1 MANNY
6 GVVRTDTVKATKNG
20 GIKSGR
26 YYVSTTATAIENGNL
41 VKLDSLLSA
50 STNREIWKVIA
61 PAAVT
66 ALNCYLVASPEVIY
80 DETTKSVGALNQ
92 FRNEAGVDITLVP
105 LEVGDNFG
113 ISDACITPINDD
125 DDLPAVGS
133 YVTPSASGTK
143 WTEVA
148 SIASNEVFY
157 GKIIARELYKK
168 DTYLNV
174 IEMIKVR

>member
-1 MANNY
+1 MAY
-6 GVVRTDTVKATKNG
+6 GVFRSDNVKATKTG
-20 GIKSGR
+20 EIKSGR

-41 VKLDSLLSA
+41 VKLDSLI
-50 STNREIWKVIA
+50 TGNRELWKVVA

-66 ALNCYLVASPEVIY
+66 ALNCYIVATPEIIY
-80 DETTKSVGALNQ
+80 DETTKAGGALNQ
-92 FRNEAGVDITLVP
+92 FRNEAGANITLIG
-105 LEVGDNFG
+105 LEVGDTFG

-133 YVTPSASGTK
+133 FVTPSASGTK
-143 WTEVA
+143 WTEVS

-157 GKIIARELYKK
+157 GKIVARELYKK

-174 IEMIKVR
+174 VEMISVR

>member
-6 GVVRTDTVKATKNG
+6 AVVRTDNVKATKTG
-20 GIKSGR
+20 AIKSGR
-26 YYVSTTATAIENGNL
+26 FFVSTTATAIENANL
-41 VKLDSLLSA
+41 VKLDSLI
-50 STNREIWKVIA
+50 TGNRELWKVVA
-61 PAAVT
+61 PGGVT
-66 ALNCYLVASPEVIY
+66 AGNLYVVATPEIVY
-80 DETTKSVGALNQ
+80 DETLKSSGALKE
-92 FRNEAGVDITLVP
+92 FRNEAGENITLLA
-105 LEVGDNFG
+105 LEVGDTLS
-113 ISDACITPINDD
+113 ISDAAINVINDD

-143 WTEVA
+143 WQEVS

-174 IEMIKVR
+174 VEMISVR